1 MPMITDHWSVE
12 FLNWLVNFKK
22 NEVWQKQLKI
32 HETETEETE
41 DGNKSYYR
49 WTKLKLR
56 GDQCPSGIY

>member
-32 HETETEETE
+32 HERRLRMAT
-41 DGNKSYYR
+41 KSSYR
-49 WTKLKLR
+49 WNKLKLR
-56 GDQCPSGIY
+56 RNQCPSAIY